1 MKLLV
6 IDGNSILNR
15 AFYGIKLLS
24 TKDGLYTNAI
34 YGFLATFLKLREE
47 TEPDGVAMAFDVR
60 EPTFRH
66 KAYDGYKAN
75 RKGMPEEL
83 AAQLPILKELLGGLG
98 YKIVESPGFEADDI
112 LGTLAERCRESG
124 NPCVIATGD
133 KDSLQLARD
142 GVTVRITATKMGRPE
157 VTVYDEEKIREVYG
171 VTPAQMIEIKALQ
184 GDSSDNIPGVAGIG
198 PKGAG
203 DLIQKYGSLDAI
215 YENLDTLEIK
225 EGMREKLRKDK
236 ENAYLSRMLG
246 TIRTDAPVEENL
258 EAYRPGK
265 GDRAAAA
272 KLMAKLEMFSMIDK
286 FGLSAADAAVETDSP
301 AEPGNPVPVRETDA
315 EEFSALCRETGRMDF
330 LCETEQGK
338 AARLWLNAAGEIRL
352 LEMYAERDGEGNP
365 LLSSRIPL
373 EALRTVFADP
383 ALPKRTHDIKSAANA
398 LAALDIKIE
407 GAAFDSMLAAYLLNP
422 SGSGYEPV
430 RLATEYCLG
439 IPPIEGEDPPE
450 TARQTAVL
458 PELFDRLAEKLERS
472 GATSLLRDI
481 ELPLALVLSKM
492 ERKGFAV
499 DEKGIA
505 TFGRTLEARAD
516 EIQEEIYRL
525 VGYSFNI
532 NSPKQLG
539 EALFVK
545 LGLPTG
551 KKTKTGY
558 STNAEVLEGLQYA
571 HPAVELI
578 LEYRGLVKLK
588 STYCDGLVREVAS
601 DGRIHTSFNQV
612 ETRTGRISSTEP
624 NLQNIPVRTELG
636 REMRKFFHA
645 REGFLLVDADYSQIE
660 LRVLAHMARD
670 KNMIA
675 AFRENADI
683 HRITASQVFNM
694 PFEAVTPLMRSR
706 AKAVN
711 FGIVYGIGAF
721 SLSKDIGVTRRE
733 ADQYIQDYLAHYS
746 GVDAFMKQC
755 VSLAKENGYA
765 QTLFG
770 RRRYLPELAVSNRN
784 IRAFGERVAMNMPIQ
799 GTAAD
804 IIKIAM
810 IRVQERFKKEEMR
823 TRLILQV
830 HDELIAEAPEEE
842 ALRAAMLLQ
851 EEMENAVEL
860 SVKMVADATI
870 GRTWYDAKIG

>member
-1 MKLLV
+1 VKLLV

-47 TEPDGVAMAFDVR
+47 TEPEGVAMAFDVR
-60 EPTFRH
+60 KPTFRH
-66 KAYDGYKAN
+66 EAYDGYKAN

-83 AAQLPILKELLGGLG
+83 AVQLPLLKELLAGLG
-98 YKIVESPGFEADDI
+98 YKIVEAPGFEADDI
-112 LGTLAERCRESG
+112 LGTLAERCRRSG
-124 NPCVIATGD
+124 NTCVIATGD
-133 KDSLQLARD
+133 KDSLQLAHD

-157 VTVYDEEKIREVYG
+157 VNLYDEEKIREVYG

-184 GDSSDNIPGVAGIG
+184 GDASDNIPGVAGIG

-203 DLIQKYGSLDAI
+203 ELIQKYGSLDAI

-246 TIRTDAPVEENL
+246 TIRTDVPVEEDL
-258 EAYRPGK
+258 EAYRPGQ

-272 KLMAKLEMFSMIDK
+272 RLMAKLELFSMIDK
-286 FGLSAADAAVETDSP
+286 FGLSAADAVAETDSP
-301 AEPGNPVPVRETDA
+301 AAPGKPVTVQETDA
-315 EEFSALCRETGRMDF
+315 AGFSVLCRETGKMDF
-330 LCETEQGK
+330 LCETERGK
-338 AARLWLNAAGEIRL
+338 ALRLWLNAKGEVYVLALYAG
-352 LEMYAERDGEGNP
+352 RDGEGNP
-365 LLSSRIPL
+365 DPASLVPL
-373 EALRTVFADP
+373 ESLRTVFADP
-383 ALPKRTHDIKSAANA
+383 AISKRTHDIKSAANA
-398 LAALDIKIE
+398 LAALDITIK
-407 GAAFDSMLAAYLLNP
+407 GTDFDSMLAAYLLNP
-422 SGSGYEPV
+422 SASGYEPV
-430 RLATEYCLG
+430 RLATEYGIG
-439 IPPIEGEDPPE
+439 IPALEGEDLPE
-450 TARQTAVL
+450 AARQTTVL
-458 PELFDRLAEKLERS
+458 PALFDRLTAALEGS
-472 GATSLLRDI
+472 GETSLMQDI
-481 ELPLALVLSKM
+481 ELPLAMVLSEM

-499 DEKGIA
+499 DEQGI
-505 TFGRTLEARAD
+505 TEFGRTLEARAE

-558 STNAEVLEGLQYA
+558 STNAEVLEGLKYA

-588 STYCDGLVREVAS
+588 STYCDGLVREVAD

-645 REGFLLVDADYSQIE
+645 REGYLLVDADYSQIE
-660 LRVLAHMARD
+660 LRVLAHMSRD

-694 PFEAVTPLMRSR
+694 PFEAVTSLMRSR

-733 ADQYIQDYLAHYS
+733 ADQYIKDYLAHYS
-746 GVDAFMKQC
+746 GVDAFMKEC
-755 VSLAKENGYA
+755 VSSAGKKGYA
-765 QTLFG
+765 ETLFG
-770 RRRYLPELAVSNRN
+770 RRRYLPELTASNRN

-810 IRVQERFKKEEMR
+810 IRVQERFKKEKMR

-842 ALRAAMLLQ
+842 ALLAAMLLQ

-870 GRTWYDAKIG
+870 GKTWYDAKTG